1 MNRSIGVLTALL
13 VAVLCHAAQ
22 AQDWPSRPVR
32 IIVPFAPGGTADAM
46 SRPVAE
52 QLRQQLG
59 QQFILENRGGA
70 GGLIGSA
77 AVANA
82 PPDGY
87 TIGVTSIATLVIAPM
102 TSANPGYDPIKSFR
116 QVALAGGPPTVIV
129 VHPSLG
135 PKTFSEFRDLLKK
148 QKDPLPYVS
157 PGNGTI
163 GNLIPEFW
171 AEIEKVRISHVAY
184 KGGGQA
190 INDLIGG
197 HIKMGSV
204 SWPAALGAMRAGTVI
219 PLAVTSSRR
228 MPEFPDVPTMKELG
242 YPDLAVTTW
251 QGFAAPVGV
260 SSPIVEKLNR
270 EIGAA
275 LDTSFVRTQLDRQ
288 GIEVQ
293 KMTPDE
299 LTAFVEAQ
307 LAKWGP
313 FAKKLLT
320 SN

>member
-1 MNRSIGVLTALL
+1 MNRSIGVLTVLL
-13 VAVLCHAAQ
+13 VAVTSQAVQ

-59 QQFILENRGGA
+59 QQFVLENRGGA

-82 PPDGY
+82 AADGY

-102 TSANPGYDPIKSFR
+102 TSPNPGYDPIKSFR
-116 QVALAGGPPTVIV
+116 QIALAGGPPTVIV

-135 PKTFSEFRDLLKK
+135 PKTFGEFRDLLKK

-157 PGNGTI
+157 PGIGTI

-171 AEIEKVRISHVAY
+171 AEIEKVRISHIAY

-251 QGFAAPVGV
+251 QGFAAPAGV
-260 SSPIVEKLNR
+260 PSPIVEKLNR

-288 GIEVQ
+288 GIEIQ

-313 FAKKLLT
+313 FAKKLLS

>member
-1 MNRSIGVLTALL
+1 
-13 VAVLCHAAQ
+13 
-22 AQDWPSRPVR
+22 VR

-59 QQFILENRGGA
+59 QQFVLENRGGA

-82 PPDGY
+82 SPDGY

-135 PKTFSEFRDLLKK
+135 PKTFSEFRDLLKR

-157 PGNGTI
+157 PGIGTI

-171 AEIEKVRISHVAY
+171 AEIEKVRISHIAY

-197 HIKMGSV
+197 HINMGSV

-251 QGFAAPVGV
+251 QGFAAPAGV
-260 SSPIVEKLNR
+260 PSPIVEKLNQ

-288 GIEVQ
+288 GIEIQ

-313 FAKKLLT
+313 FAKKLLA